1 MNVAVLRA
9 IDRWLGIPGCLLL
22 TLHRRLLRAVVP
34 DEPVRRIL
42 FVKLAEQGSTVLAAA
57 ALRRAIDRVGREN
70 VYFLAFE
77 QNRLVLDAMNL
88 IPRENVLTLNADRPL
103 AAIRSGLSLLARLRS
118 VRAHAAVD
126 LEFFARSSAIFA
138 YLSGAGRRV
147 GLHAYTGAGPYR
159 GDLFTHRLV
168 FNPYLH
174 TSQLF
179 LLAVEALDQPGDR
192 FPACPVTPPDESG
205 DAIAVEPAAA
215 DLSAVR
221 ALIGEC
227 TGRPGVP
234 PIVLLNANCSDMLP
248 LRRWD
253 PDRYVELAGRLL
265 AARPDLFVLFTG
277 GPEEAAATG
286 QLAAQVRSA
295 RCASVAG
302 KTTFGQLLALYS
314 LARVLVTNDSGPA
327 HFASLTGID
336 VVTLFGPETPRLFA
350 ACTPR
355 SHVIW
360 SGIVCS
366 PCVSALNN
374 RLSSCRENACMRLIS
389 VDEVFD
395 TTMRVF
401 AARELTGIG
410 SGTTSPRALSST
422 GPAAS

>member
-9 IDRWLGIPGCLLL
+9 VDRWLGIPGCLLL
-22 TLHRRLLRAVVP
+22 TFHRRIFRVAVP
-34 DEPVRRIL
+34 GGPVRRIL
-42 FVKLAEQGSTVLAAA
+42 FVKLAEQGSTVLAAS
-57 ALRRAIDRVGREN
+57 AIRDAVERVGREN
-70 VYFLAFE
+70 VFFLAFKE
-77 QNRLVLDAMNL
+77 NRFVLDAMNL
-88 IPRENVLTLNADRPL
+88 VPRENVVTLEVGGPVRAVGSTLSVLRQL
-103 AAIRSGLSLLARLRS
+103 RAIRAD
-118 VRAHAAVD
+118 ATVD

-147 GLHAYTGAGPYR
+147 GLHAYASEGPYR

-179 LLAVEALDQPGDR
+179 LLAVAALDQPGDR
-192 FPACPVTPPDESG
+192 FPVFPIVAPEVPPVEMSCRVAEDEL
-205 DAIAVEPAAA
+205 A
-215 DLSAVR
+215 AVR
-221 ALIGEC
+221 TFVLERTGTSEIPPLI
-227 TGRPGVP
+227 
-234 PIVLLNANCSDMLP
+234 LLNANCSDLLP

-253 PDRYVELAGRLL
+253 PDRYVELARRLL
-265 AARPDLFVLFTG
+265 AWRPDLFVLFTG
-277 GPEEAAATG
+277 GPEEAADTRR
-286 QLAAQVRSA
+286 LAAQVASTH
-295 RCASVAG
+295 CLSVAG
-302 KTTFGQLLALYS
+302 ETTFGQLLALYS
-314 LARVLVTNDSGPA
+314 VAQVLVTNDSGPA

-350 ACTPR
+350 ARTPR
-355 SHVIW
+355 NHVIW

-374 RLSSCRENACMRLIS
+374 RVSSCRENACMRLIS

-395 TTMRVF
+395 TTTRAC

-410 SGTTSPRALSST
+410 SGSSSLRALSSS